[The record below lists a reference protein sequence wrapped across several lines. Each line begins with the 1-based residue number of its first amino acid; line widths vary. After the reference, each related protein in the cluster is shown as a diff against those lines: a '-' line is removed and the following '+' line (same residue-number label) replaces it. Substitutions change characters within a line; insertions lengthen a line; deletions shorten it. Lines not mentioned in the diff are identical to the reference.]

1 MTSFQPLNE
10 KKPCC
15 TGKSLGHLFY
25 YMFYIFYAYF
35 LGFYVMM
42 LRLPLSFFLARPMQ
56 HLESI
61 SAKFI

>member
-10 KKPCC
+10 KK
-15 TGKSLGHLFY
+15 LLVLENHLAVCFIIVR
-25 YMFYIFYAYF
+25 FYIFFAYF

-42 LRLPLSFFLARPMQ
+42 LILPLSFFG
-56 HLESI
+56 ESI